1 MSVKDVHMVMG
12 RNGGVRTVANREVA
26 ASFALLASLVALGR
40 LTTLGPLET
49 PGTLLVEGYELVEA
63 FLTNVVAVSAPTVV
77 LFLVYL
83 YVLAVGVAW
92 VVRSTGKS

>member
-1 MSVKDVHMVMG
+1 MVIG
-12 RNGGVRTVANREVA
+12 RSGGVSTVANREVV

-40 LTTLGPLET
+40 LTTLGPLGT

-63 FLTNVVAVSAPTVV
+63 FLTDVVAVSAPTVV
-77 LFLVYL
+77 LFLAYL

-92 VVRSTGKS
+92 FVRNTGKS